1 MARQN
6 KQTPVSRPLLVDEK
20 ITLILIYN
28 PFTMKKNRLLLFLLL
43 AMPFAVSAQDFGELL
58 EGSAAD
64 AKYVSEGY
72 ISPMMKALGYGL
84 NQGWY
89 NTAKPHNFPGFDLTL
104 SVNPVFVPAADKIF
118 KVDNTKLTS
127 FYLSTDMDNKPV
139 QANGSGN
146 IPTVLGSR
154 DAKSTYTMRLPA
166 TGSFSGPSG
175 IGIGFF
181 PTPTLNLGIGL
192 PKGTDL
198 KVRFVPTL
206 DFNKMTSGE
215 LDGSF
220 GLFGVGVM
228 HDFKQWIPGIK
239 ALPFDMSVFV
249 GYTQMKLDI
258 GVSEGGPNGKTE
270 LKSSATTVQALISKK
285 LSVFTPYFGLGYNMA
300 KTDLALKGNYDFN
313 NDGDT
318 NDANEKDPF
327 ALSTDSNGP
336 RATLGFRLKFG
347 PITFHGD
354 YTLAKYNSASGGIGI
369 AVR

>member
-1 MARQN
+1 
-6 KQTPVSRPLLVDEK
+6 
-20 ITLILIYN
+20 
-28 PFTMKKNRLLLFLLL
+28 MKKNRLLILLFIL
-43 AMPFAVSAQDFGELL
+43 PFAVAAQDIGGLL

-104 SVNPVFVPAADKIF
+104 SVNPVFVPATDKIF
-118 KVDNTKLTS
+118 RVDNNKLQSFSLTK
-127 FYLSTDMDNKPV
+127 DMDGKVIGPSE
-139 QANGSGN
+139 SGN
-146 IPTVLGSR
+146 IPTVLGA
-154 DAKSTYTMRLPA
+154 DKSTTYTMDPPA
-166 TGSFSGPSG
+166 IGSFSGPAG

-198 KVRFVPTL
+198 KIRFVPTL
-206 DFNKMTSGE
+206 DFNKMTGGE

-239 ALPFDMSVFV
+239 ALPFDLSVFV
-249 GYTQMKLDI
+249 GYTKMKLDI
-258 GVSEGGPNGKTE
+258 AVTEGGANGKTE
-270 LKSSATTVQALISKK
+270 LSSSATTVQVLISKK
-285 LSVFTPYFGLGYNMA
+285 LSVFTPYAGLGMNMA
-300 KTDLALKGNYDFN
+300 KTKLALKGDYDFDN
-313 NDGDT
+313 NAST
-318 NDANEKDPF
+318 APTKDPF
-327 ALSTDSNGP
+327 NFETDSNGP
-336 RATLGFRLKFG
+336 RATVGFRLKFG
-347 PITFHGD
+347 PLTLHGD
-354 YTLAKYNSASGGIGI
+354 YTLAKYNAASAGLGI

>member
-1 MARQN
+1 M
-6 KQTPVSRPLLVDEK
+6 
-20 ITLILIYN
+20 IYN
-28 PFTMKKNRLLLFLLL
+28 PFTMKKNRLLILLFIL
-43 AMPFAVSAQDFGELL
+43 PFAVAAQDIGGLL

-104 SVNPVFVPAADKIF
+104 SVNPVFVPATDKIF
-118 KVDNTKLTS
+118 RVDNNKLQSFSLTK
-127 FYLSTDMDNKPV
+127 DMDGKVIGPSE
-139 QANGSGN
+139 SGN
-146 IPTVLGSR
+146 IPTVLGA
-154 DAKSTYTMRLPA
+154 DKSTTYTMDPPA
-166 TGSFSGPSG
+166 IGSFSGPAG

-198 KVRFVPTL
+198 KIRFVPTL
-206 DFNKMTSGE
+206 DFNKMTGGE

-239 ALPFDMSVFV
+239 ALPFDLSVFV
-249 GYTQMKLDI
+249 GYTKMKLDI
-258 GVSEGGPNGKTE
+258 AVTEGGANGKTE
-270 LKSSATTVQALISKK
+270 LSSSATTVQVLISKK
-285 LSVFTPYFGLGYNMA
+285 LSVFTPYAGLGMNMA
-300 KTDLALKGNYDFN
+300 KTKLALKGDYDFDN
-313 NDGDT
+313 NAST
-318 NDANEKDPF
+318 APTKDPF
-327 ALSTDSNGP
+327 NFETDSNGP
-336 RATLGFRLKFG
+336 RATVGFRLKFG
-347 PITFHGD
+347 PLTLHGD
-354 YTLAKYNSASGGIGI
+354 YTLAKYNAASAGLGI

>member
-1 MARQN
+1 
-6 KQTPVSRPLLVDEK
+6 
-20 ITLILIYN
+20 
-28 PFTMKKNRLLLFLLL
+28 MKNNRLLLLLLL
-43 AMPFAVSAQDFGELL
+43 AMPFTIAAQDIGGFL

-89 NTAKPHNFPGFDLTL
+89 NTAKPHNFPGFDLTI
-104 SVNPVFVPAADKIF
+104 SVNPVFVPAVDKIF

-127 FYLSTDMDNKPV
+127 FSLTRDMDGKTIG
-139 QANGSGN
+139 ATESGN
-146 IPTVLGSR
+146 IPTVLGA
-154 DAKSTYTMRLPA
+154 DKSTQYTMRAPA
-166 TGSFSGPSG
+166 VGSFSGPTG
-175 IGIGFF
+175 IGINFF
-181 PTPTLNLGIGL
+181 PTPTINLGIGL

-198 KVRFVPTL
+198 KIRYVPTL

-215 LDGSF
+215 IDGSF
-220 GLFGVGVM
+220 GLFGIGVM

-249 GYTQMKLDI
+249 GYTKMKLDI

-270 LKSSATTVQALISKK
+270 LSSSATTIQALISKK
-285 LSVFTPYFGLGYNMA
+285 LTVFTPYFGVGINMA
-300 KTDLALKGNYDFN
+300 KTELALKGDYDFDN
-313 NDGDT
+313 NAT
-318 NDANEKDPF
+318 TAPTKDPF
-327 ALSTDSNGP
+327 KFTAESNGP

-347 PITFHGD
+347 PLTLHGD
-354 YTLAKYNSASGGIGI
+354 YTLAKYNAASAGLGI

>member
-1 MARQN
+1 
-6 KQTPVSRPLLVDEK
+6 
-20 ITLILIYN
+20 LIYN
-28 PFTMKKNRLLLFLLL
+28 PFTMKKNRLLFLLLL
-43 AMPFAVSAQDFGELL
+43 AMPFAVSAQDIGELL
-58 EGSAAD
+58 EGNVAD

-89 NTAKPHNFPGFDLTL
+89 NTAKPHNFPGFDLTF

-118 KVDNTKLTS
+118 KVNNQTLTS
-127 FYLSTDMDNKPV
+127 FSLVTDMDGKTID
-139 QANGSGN
+139 ANGTGN
-146 IPTVLGSR
+146 IPTVLGA
-154 DAKSTYTMRLPA
+154 DKSTTYRMDTAPNG
-166 TGSFSGPSG
+166 TFNGPGG
-175 IGIGFF
+175 IGINFF

-206 DFNKMTSGE
+206 DFDKMSGGE

-249 GYTQMKLDI
+249 GYTKMKLDI
-258 GVSEGGPNGKTE
+258 GVSQGGANGKTE
-270 LKSSATTVQALISKK
+270 LSSSATTIQALISKK
-285 LSVFTPYFGLGYNMA
+285 ITVFTPYFGVGINMA
-300 KTDLALKGNYDFN
+300 KTELALKGDYDFDN
-313 NDGDT
+313 NPLT
-318 NDANEKDPF
+318 TPTKDPF
-327 ALSTDSNGP
+327 TFSTESNGP

-347 PITFHGD
+347 PLTLHGD
-354 YTLAKYNSASGGIGI
+354 YTLAKYNAASAGLGI

>member
-1 MARQN
+1 
-6 KQTPVSRPLLVDEK
+6 
-20 ITLILIYN
+20 
-28 PFTMKKNRLLLFLLL
+28 MKKNRLFILLL
-43 AMPFAVSAQDFGELL
+43 MLPFAVAAQDIGGLL

-104 SVNPVFVPAADKIF
+104 SVNPVFVPTADKIF
-118 KVDNTKLTS
+118 RVDNTKLQS
-127 FYLSTDMDNKPV
+127 FSLTRDMDGKTIG
-139 QANGSGN
+139 ATESGN
-146 IPTVLGSR
+146 IPTVLGA
-154 DAKSTYTMRLPA
+154 DKSTTYTMDAPA
-166 TGSFSGPSG
+166 IGSFNGPSG
-175 IGIGFF
+175 IGINFF

-198 KVRFVPTL
+198 KIRFVPTL
-206 DFNKMTSGE
+206 DFNKMTDGE

-249 GYTQMKLDI
+249 GYTKMKLDI
-258 GVSEGGPNGKTE
+258 GVSQGGSNGKTV
-270 LKSSATTVQALISKK
+270 LSSSATTIQALISKK
-285 LSVFTPYFGLGYNMA
+285 LSVFTPYAGIGINMA
-300 KTDLALKGNYDFN
+300 KTELALKGNYDFD
-313 NDGDT
+313 NDG
-318 NDANEKDPF
+318 NANEAGEVDPF
-327 ALSTDSNGP
+327 KFTTESNGP

-347 PITFHGD
+347 PITLHAD
-354 YTLAKYNSASGGIGI
+354 YTLAKYNAASAGLGI